1 MFHCQRQKKQ
11 GKDKWLIAVFQIR
24 FADEAKRLCFM
35 CVSLIVYMQQR
46 ADGLQWTSTRAC

>member
-1 MFHCQRQKKQ
+1 MFHCQRQKNQ
-11 GKDKWLIAVFQIR
+11 GKDKWLIAVFEIG
-24 FADEAKRLCFM
+24 FADEAKRFCFM